1 MARFLDRAPGSGPVQ
16 DFDTTQAD
24 DYRRPFR
31 SEHVRNGGMG
41 GGVKSTDLVQRF
53 SWKRSRVHP
62 SNVILDP
69 QVVFDETYQEL
80 VRDHGWSDA
89 EATEEAYAKASAIVE
104 NAASAGMEKVAQ
116 RLQTKLSRLQ
126 RTLMNGPAVP
136 NNSML
141 PVGASRPNMNTRTP
155 SGMQMTGMGTSPSA
169 RIPET
174 NGQSPRVPTDATQT
188 ETFTYQSVD
197 GNEYTFTKRIKGA
210 VVPEFTA
217 FLSLLCMYELE
228 NGGSFT
234 TPLMAARLAL
244 VDDTGARLFHPAD
257 VPKEPELEMA
267 PGLVEVE

>member
-1 MARFLDRAPGSGPVQ
+1 
-16 DFDTTQAD
+16 
-24 DYRRPFR
+24 
-31 SEHVRNGGMG
+31 
-41 GGVKSTDLVQRF
+41 
-53 SWKRSRVHP
+53 
-62 SNVILDP
+62 
-69 QVVFDETYQEL
+69 
-80 VRDHGWSDA
+80 
-89 EATEEAYAKASAIVE
+89 
-104 NAASAGMEKVAQ
+104 
-116 RLQTKLSRLQ
+116 
-126 RTLMNGPAVP
+126 MNGPAVP